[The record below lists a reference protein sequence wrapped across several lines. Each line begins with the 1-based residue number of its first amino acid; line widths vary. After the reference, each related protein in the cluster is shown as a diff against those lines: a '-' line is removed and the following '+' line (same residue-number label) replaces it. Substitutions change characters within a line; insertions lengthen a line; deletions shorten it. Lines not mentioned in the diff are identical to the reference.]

1 MNWKQITL
9 TAFITLIITII
20 SGVIVNWYTKSNIED
35 KAKVEDLVY
44 DIKGI
49 SKFESDSLKLSMF
62 TVDILNVGGK
72 KANEISVYIEFNEYS
87 KIIDENAKLIRSNT
101 LVKPMEVNNNKLY
114 YKIDCLYPNDRIS
127 VNVVLNDLISNP
139 KITLQSSDLI
149 GKPIE
154 IGPKTENSERSLEKG
169 ILTILLAVL
178 MMFPMIYLLPK
189 ILKRLKGYSASLN
202 NNAFLFIH
210 NNQVQFAIDLLNKE
224 ITSRGGSSHELAN
237 LALAK
242 CLIGDKKEEYEALLR
257 MSEFISGSQQ
267 GNLVIQ
273 FNRFLIA
280 GKNKNYLKAKE
291 NYENAVKIG
300 KKEFKKYLDYSL
312 IYSELVEND
321 TDFKKL
327 IDELDKKYFA

>member
-72 KANEISVYIEFNEYS
+72 KADEISVYIEFN
-87 KIIDENAKLIRSNT
+87 RSNT

-224 ITSRGGSSHELAN
+224 ITSRGGS
-237 LALAK
+237 
-242 CLIGDKKEEYEALLR
+242 I
-257 MSEFISGSQQ
+257 
-267 GNLVIQ
+267 
-273 FNRFLIA
+273 
-280 GKNKNYLKAKE
+280 
-291 NYENAVKIG
+291 
-300 KKEFKKYLDYSL
+300 
-312 IYSELVEND
+312 
-321 TDFKKL
+321 
-327 IDELDKKYFA
+327 